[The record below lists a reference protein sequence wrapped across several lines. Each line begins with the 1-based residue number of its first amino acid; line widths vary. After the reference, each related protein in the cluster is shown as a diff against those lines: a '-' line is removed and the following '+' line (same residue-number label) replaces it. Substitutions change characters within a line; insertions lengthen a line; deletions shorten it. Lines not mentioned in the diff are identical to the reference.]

1 MVNEMPVKKLTV
13 ARGASISHDDESWD
27 RVFYSIE
34 AEVDETELQV
44 AKAELQGMINAWI
57 VDALAHP
64 IVPASKAEAEQIPQI
79 DLAELEELPWTSFQ
93 TKQSAKRGEA
103 GWIFSNTE
111 GAEELVKALEAKE
124 GKLELAEYIFRF
136 SGDQKQFISR
146 SPVKTKK
153 NPDNGWQHR
162 NQTLKNIKEA
172 GERLTGE

>member
-1 MVNEMPVKKLTV
+1 VPVKKLTV
-13 ARGASISHDDESWD
+13 ARGASVSHDDESWD

-44 AKAELQGMINAWI
+44 VKAELQGIINAWI
-57 VDALAHP
+57 ADALAHP
-64 IVPASKAEAEQIPQI
+64 LVPVSRAEAEQIPHI
-79 DLAELEELPWTSFQ
+79 DLAQLEELPWTSFQ
-93 TKQSAKRGEA
+93 TKQPAKPGEA

-136 SGDQKQFISR
+136 SGPDNRFISR

-153 NPDNGWQHR
+153 NSDDGWER
-162 NQTLKNIKEA
+162 RDRALKNIKEA
-172 GERLTGE
+172 GERLTGQ

>member
-1 MVNEMPVKKLTV
+1 VREVPVKKLTV

-34 AEVDETELQV
+34 AEVDEAELQV

-64 IVPASKAEAEQIPQI
+64 LIPVSKAEEVEQIPRI
-79 DLAELEELPWTSFQ
+79 DLAELEELPWTNYQ
-93 TKQSAKRGEA
+93 TKQPAKPGEA
-103 GWIFSNTE
+103 GWIFSNAE
-111 GAEELVKALEAKE
+111 GAEELVKALEARD

-136 SGDQKQFISR
+136 SGDKRFISR

-153 NPDNGWQHR
+153 NPGNGWER
-162 NQTLKNIKEA
+162 RDQTLKNVKEA
-172 GERLTGE
+172 GEGLSGQ

>member
-1 MVNEMPVKKLTV
+1 VPVKKLTV
-13 ARGASISHDDESWD
+13 ARGASVSHDDESWD

-44 AKAELQGMINAWI
+44 VKAELQGMINAWI

-64 IVPASKAEAEQIPQI
+64 LVPVSKGEAEHIPQI
-79 DLAELEELPWTSFQ
+79 DLAQLEELPWTSFQ
-93 TKQSAKRGEA
+93 TKQPAKPGEA

-111 GAEELVKALEAKE
+111 GAEELVKALEAKK

-136 SGDQKQFISR
+136 SGPDNRFISR

-153 NPDNGWQHR
+153 NSDDGWER
-162 NQTLKNIKEA
+162 RDRTLKSIKEA
-172 GERLTGE
+172 GERLTGQ

>member
-1 MVNEMPVKKLTV
+1 VGEVPVKKLTV
-13 ARGASISHDDESWD
+13 ARGASVSHDDESWD

-44 AKAELQGMINAWI
+44 VKAELQGMINAWI

-64 IVPASKAEAEQIPQI
+64 LVPVSKGEAEHIPQI
-79 DLAELEELPWTSFQ
+79 DLAQLEELPWTSFQ
-93 TKQSAKRGEA
+93 TKQPAKPGEA

-136 SGDQKQFISR
+136 SGPDNRFVSR
-146 SPVKTKK
+146 SPVKAKK
-153 NPDNGWQHR
+153 NSDDGWER
-162 NQTLKNIKEA
+162 RDRTLKNIKEA
-172 GERLTGE
+172 GERLTGQ

>member
-1 MVNEMPVKKLTV
+1 VGEVPVKKLTV
-13 ARGASISHDDESWD
+13 ARGASVSHDDESWD

-34 AEVDETELQV
+34 AEVDEAELQV
-44 AKAELQGMINAWI
+44 VKAELQGMINAWI

-64 IVPASKAEAEQIPQI
+64 LVPVSKAEAEHIPQI
-79 DLAELEELPWTSFQ
+79 DLAQLEELPWTSFQ
-93 TKQSAKRGEA
+93 TKQPAKPGEA

-146 SPVKTKK
+146 SPVKAKK
-153 NPDNGWQHR
+153 NPNDGWER
-162 NQTLKNIKEA
+162 RDQTLKNIKEA
-172 GERLTGE
+172 GKRLTGQ

>member
-1 MVNEMPVKKLTV
+1 VPVKKLTV
-13 ARGASISHDDESWD
+13 ARGASVSHDDESWD

-44 AKAELQGMINAWI
+44 VKAELQGMINAWI
-57 VDALAHP
+57 ADALAHP
-64 IVPASKAEAEQIPQI
+64 LVPVSRAEAEQIPQI
-79 DLAELEELPWTSFQ
+79 DLAQLEELPWTSFQ
-93 TKQSAKRGEA
+93 TKQPAKPGEA

-146 SPVKTKK
+146 SPVKGKK
-153 NPDNGWQHR
+153 NSDDGWKRRDQA
-162 NQTLKNIKEA
+162 LKNIKEA
-172 GERLTGE
+172 GERLTGQ

>member
-1 MVNEMPVKKLTV
+1 VNDVPVKKLTV
-13 ARGASISHDDESWD
+13 ARGASVSHDDERWD

-64 IVPASKAEAEQIPQI
+64 LVPVSKAEAEQIPQI

-93 TKQSAKRGEA
+93 TKQPAKPGEA
-103 GWIFSNTE
+103 GWIFTNTE
-111 GAEELVKALEAKE
+111 GAEELAKALEAKE

-136 SGDQKQFISR
+136 SGNQKQFVSR
-146 SPVKTKK
+146 SPKPKK
-153 NPDNGWQHR
+153 NPDDGWECR
-162 NQTLKNIKEA
+162 DKKLKNIKEA
-172 GERLTGE
+172 GERLTGQ